1 MAFKTERSNFEL
13 SNKKGNQEIRI
24 DMTKSERTRQFI
36 IEQSAAIFNTKGIAG
51 TSMSDIMNATK
62 MAKGGIY
69 GHFESKEELS
79 YAIVDY
85 NLNKICEALKQ
96 AVGKGG
102 TAKEKLFAYLD
113 VFKNPVQFPVDGGCP
128 ILNFG
133 VEADDTNQIIKEKVK
148 NMIETAQTTAAA
160 IIKQGIKAGEFKDSF
175 DAKAFSI
182 LMFTVIEGG
191 TLIGRV
197 LNTNS
202 QMTTVMKML
211 KQLIT
216 ANEV

>member
-1 MAFKTERSNFEL
+1 
-13 SNKKGNQEIRI
+13 
-24 DMTKSERTRQFI
+24 MTKSEKTRQFI
-36 IEQSAAIFNTKGIAG
+36 IEQSAPIFNTKGIAG

-62 MAKGGIY
+62 MAKGGLY

-85 NLNKICEALKQ
+85 NLNKICEALLH
-96 AVGKGG
+96 AVMKAG

-113 VFKNPVQFPVDGGCP
+113 VFKKPVQFPVDGGCP

-133 VEADDTNQIIKEKVK
+133 VEADDTNLVIKEKVK
-148 NMIETAQTTAAA
+148 SMIETAQTKAAA
-160 IIKQGIKAGEFKDSF
+160 IIRQGIRDGEFKETF

-202 QMTTVMKML
+202 QMAIVIKML
-211 KQLIT
+211 KQLIEENT
-216 ANEV
+216 L